1 MEFDVEL
8 ILLILRHRV
17 QKRKDRH
24 LLSALL
30 ACLVGQELITIGW
43 FPLVRQNDHW
53 HVSPQKYV
61 LHHGESKKESHQKP
75 MHRKAPHQLVEF
87 PVNH

>member
-17 QKRKDRH
+17 QNERIAAFKRTTR
-24 LLSALL
+24 LPCWA
-30 ACLVGQELITIGW
+30 GLITIGW
-43 FPLVRQNDHW
+43 FLLVRQNDHW
-53 HVSPQKYV
+53 HVSHKNTFCID
-61 LHHGESKKESHQKP
+61 ESKKESHQKP

-87 PVNH
+87 PVNR

>member
-8 ILLILRHRV
+8 TLLILRHRV
-17 QKRKDRH
+17 QKRKGRR
-24 LLSALL
+24 LLSAQL
-30 ACLVGQELITIGW
+30 ACLVGQGLITIGW
-43 FPLVRQNDHW
+43 FPLVRQSNHW

-75 MHRKAPHQLVEF
+75 RHRKAPHQLVGF
-87 PVNH
+87 PVNR